1 MDETIEVTFAASPSK
16 ELAVAP
22 AAAAESSSLSLKFTA
37 SPTKEY
43 VVSAATE
50 PSAAAPHPAGP
61 PPPPVPLAAASPAA
75 PAVEET
81 GRGKRQKKCRTAVVD
96 GETVLLENM
105 YDVTASHYVFS
116 KPDPPKPKK
125 AKPAPSAAPKPA
137 APRKAPAFETRR
149 MAQNAA
155 MRVEMEGHAARRAAF
170 YASQRDHPEEITAE
184 LRDYQLASLDWFAD
198 CYERCGAL
206 PCILGDEMGLGKT
219 LQTIAYLAWLKFEKK
234 LDGAALVLCP
244 LSVLSTW
251 MAECARWCPGLRV
264 MKLHSSDPG
273 ERERLRR
280 KILEGVGTYDV
291 VVTTY
296 EMAKAPS
303 LRSALVQKVT
313 WRCLVLDE
321 GHVVLGQ
328 LMLRRLKVDVETGLP
343 PKLETVVQC
352 PLAPQQVFWYRS
364 LLLKENAALRKVEGG
379 GDAAGAP
386 KGTYKSLLNLLM
398 QLRKTCCHPFLF
410 PDAEGDPDE
419 TTLEEL
425 VAASGKLRVL
435 DRLLLKLHRNGHRVV
450 VFSQF
455 SSMVDILDDYCRL
468 RGWSFCRLTGATNR
482 VRRVVNVR
490 AFNEPSSPLFIF
502 LMTTRAGGLG
512 INLQSADTCVLY
524 DSDWNPQADLQAMAR
539 VHRLGQTK
547 TVHIY
552 RLCAA
557 GTAEERVLQR
567 SQKKLYLSHVVNRN
581 GGGEEGDD
589 DMDKLSGGEVLSMV
603 KFGASAI
610 FKAGDNAEPSDADL
624 DAIVDRSRGAD
635 DVVGN
640 LVGGAE
646 DNAEA
651 FDATEEAVDTR
662 TLFGSRIDAAPKTSK
677 DIAATWKGLVAE
689 GKRDRKQRVKMVEA
703 AGSGYGSKLV
713 PVLASNDYGLYDGE
727 SSVFDR
733 ELGGADASA
742 FAVQKRRVLVPG
754 RDYAHETT
762 CRLCP
767 MVVHASC
774 AVYNN
779 LGEDTAMGTWQ
790 CPHHAC
796 VGCGR
801 STSAA
806 GGLLFRG
813 VPVTYCED
821 CLPRACKVVGE
832 CRRLV
837 ARGCPVQPQACYIR
851 CSDACA
857 AALAGRDGADD
868 AAINSTFDDLDLTD
882 VDAANKKLF
891 ESMAHERDAMNA
903 QDISALAAQRR
914 EKFQEDL
921 VGMLLDK
928 GSDVDGGGVRVLLK
942 FHGSEYY
949 GAGRQTM
956 THGFKGAAKALLDL
970 GVARGD
976 TAREVAAELEAAVGR
991 GDLTYVNGSHP
1002 VSPTTVVEA
1011 RYEAS
1016 PELYA
1021 ACAEKRAAEDDLR
1034 RSAADAV
1041 AASIAGDVT
1050 KLLLGDEGGD
1060 QPLKAAK
1067 SRFEASKMCPLGHD
1081 CRRKRGAHLCSLFP
1095 TAEARDLCVEVA
1107 QALVDRGVLE
1117 PHADSVGGA
1126 EMPWADRGDLASNWA
1141 QLRHLGLARTP
1152 AVAEILAAREKK
1164 RDAAVGEWKAAALR
1178 RVDTLGWALVAELFP
1193 RERGDAAA
1201 RELQLAALGA
1211 LVDEGAFA
1219 RAHDPA
1225 IMAKG
1230 DAAYARASYGVPLQ
1244 AWRKSKPP
1252 RRVGN
1257 PWVNNLHRPTY
1268 DGVDWDRVA
1277 QKWRVSDH
1285 FGRAGDLY
1293 DDLVEAARA
1302 RDAVVFARG
1311 KFYYGMQPL
1320 PNFPEPVV
1328 HRAVVPSVP
1337 NAAGPF
1343 VDLAGSPAPAPP
1355 SPTSNENPVDLTSP

>member
-1 MDETIEVTFAASPSK
+1 
-16 ELAVAP
+16 
-22 AAAAESSSLSLKFTA
+22 
-37 SPTKEY
+37 
-43 VVSAATE
+43 
-50 PSAAAPHPAGP
+50 
-61 PPPPVPLAAASPAA
+61 
-75 PAVEET
+75 
-81 GRGKRQKKCRTAVVD
+81 
-96 GETVLLENM
+96 
-105 YDVTASHYVFS
+105 
-116 KPDPPKPKK
+116 
-125 AKPAPSAAPKPA
+125 
-137 APRKAPAFETRR
+137 
-149 MAQNAA
+149 
-155 MRVEMEGHAARRAAF
+155 
-170 YASQRDHPEEITAE
+170 
-184 LRDYQLASLDWFAD
+184 
-198 CYERCGAL
+198 
-206 PCILGDEMGLGKT
+206 
-219 LQTIAYLAWLKFEKK
+219 
-234 LDGAALVLCP
+234 
-244 LSVLSTW
+244 
-251 MAECARWCPGLRV
+251 
-264 MKLHSSDPG
+264 
-273 ERERLRR
+273 
-280 KILEGVGTYDV
+280 
-291 VVTTY
+291 
-296 EMAKAPS
+296 
-303 LRSALVQKVT
+303 
-313 WRCLVLDE
+313 
-321 GHVVLGQ
+321 
-328 LMLRRLKVDVETGLP
+328 
-343 PKLETVVQC
+343 
-352 PLAPQQVFWYRS
+352 
-364 LLLKENAALRKVEGG
+364 
-379 GDAAGAP
+379 
-386 KGTYKSLLNLLM
+386 
-398 QLRKTCCHPFLF
+398 
-410 PDAEGDPDE
+410 
-419 TTLEEL
+419 
-425 VAASGKLRVL
+425 
-435 DRLLLKLHRNGHRVV
+435 
-450 VFSQF
+450 
-455 SSMVDILDDYCRL
+455 
-468 RGWSFCRLTGATNR
+468 
-482 VRRVVNVR
+482 
-490 AFNEPSSPLFIF
+490 
-502 LMTTRAGGLG
+502 MTTRAGGLG

-762 CRLCP
+762 CLNCFRDAQGKPSGKKRRAAAPASSKAGEGPLRRCRLCP

-801 STSAA
+801 STPARA
-806 GGLLFRG
+806 GSCFGL
-813 VPVTYCED
+813 
-821 CLPRACKVVGE
+821 
-832 CRRLV
+832 
-837 ARGCPVQPQACYIR
+837 
-851 CSDACA
+851 DA
-857 AALAGRDGADD
+857 
-868 AAINSTFDDLDLTD
+868 
-882 VDAANKKLF
+882 
-891 ESMAHERDAMNA
+891 
-903 QDISALAAQRR
+903 
-914 EKFQEDL
+914 
-921 VGMLLDK
+921 
-928 GSDVDGGGVRVLLK
+928 DGGGVRVLLK

-1095 TAEARDLCVEVA
+1095 TAEARDL
-1107 QALVDRGVLE
+1107 
-1117 PHADSVGGA
+1117 VGGA

-1201 RELQLAALGA
+1201 RELQLAAL
-1211 LVDEGAFA
+1211 
-1219 RAHDPA
+1219 
-1225 IMAKG
+1225 
-1230 DAAYARASYGVPLQ
+1230 AA
-1244 AWRKSKPP
+1244 P
-1252 RRVGN
+1252 R
-1257 PWVNNLHRPTY
+1257 
-1268 DGVDWDRVA
+1268 
-1277 QKWRVSDH
+1277 
-1285 FGRAGDLY
+1285 
-1293 DDLVEAARA
+1293 RA

-1343 VDLAGSPAPAPP
+1343 VDLTGSPAPAPP